1 MGDAAAVVIGSSSY
15 RGIVTSTRVP
25 FVADCSTR
33 AHPPRAAARS
43 VMERGQKW
51 VEAAPAATSLA
62 IHKVRCPLLHAM
74 LMVARVLVV
83 CRCTSTQNFT
93 LGSEAIPP

>member
-1 MGDAAAVVIGSSSY
+1 MGDAAAVVIGSPATE
-15 RGIVTSTRVP
+15 GIVTSTRGTVRCRL
-25 FVADCSTR
+25 FNACT
-33 AHPPRAAARS
+33 PPRAAARS

-74 LMVARVLVV
+74 LMVARVLSCAVAH
-83 CRCTSTQNFT
+83 CSDLQR
-93 LGSEAIPP
+93 